1 MGLKTI
7 NFQVNE
13 IKTINFQVNE
23 IINLVAIVLTTA
35 DNKYMFTLDAE
46 I

>member
-7 NFQVNE
+7 
-13 IKTINFQVNE
+13 KFQVNE
-23 IINLVAIVLTTA
+23 IINMVAIVLTTA
-35 DNKYMFTLDAE
+35 DNEYMFTLDVE